1 MKRIV
6 IITMII
12 VGVLSPIVS
21 QTSNKAMSKN
31 KTSEHAQRAF
41 SDPGTG

>member
-6 IITMII
+6 IMTMII
-12 VGVLSPIVS
+12 VGVLSPVLS
-21 QTSNKAMSKN
+21 QTSDKAMSKN
-31 KTSEHAQRAF
+31 KTIEHVQRAF